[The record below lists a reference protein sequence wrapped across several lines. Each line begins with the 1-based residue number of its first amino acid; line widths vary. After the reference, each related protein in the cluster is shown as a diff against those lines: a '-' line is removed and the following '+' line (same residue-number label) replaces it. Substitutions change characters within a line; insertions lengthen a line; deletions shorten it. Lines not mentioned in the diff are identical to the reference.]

1 MVRSVKN
8 STIQRR
14 IAPKDISGIVRFS
27 GPDSCNECSGTQIGR
42 QDSCRHGA
50 ACFTLDAVNPSLD
63 RARLVLL
70 LLLASLLGVGLW
82 AYRGVGDSLR
92 EIRATSLKTLLDTQV
107 EALELWITEGRHEAE
122 QLSANAALQ
131 SSIAQLRRSGQKSG
145 ESARVIKYIL
155 REAGRIGVT
164 AAHVI
169 DPQGGILASSDA
181 ERVGQGVTPDL
192 FAHLSPALAG
202 KSVFARPYR
211 SGSGAGPGLLERAWV
226 AAPVHARNG
235 KVIAIIALGSPAGER
250 FAALFRVARPGRT
263 GETLAFDA
271 DGWLLSESRHA
282 DDLAQRGLA
291 PRLTMPDSD
300 TPTALATAATAA
312 RTTSDGLLLA
322 PYPNYLGRDVIGAW
336 RWLPDH
342 DIGVAVEMEAGEA
355 YAPLIYLQIGF
366 AAVLLLMGA
375 VWLSGFLPPQVLAA
389 MLRRDGRARQLGPY
403 RLLRQIGEGAISNV
417 YLAQHRLLKRPAAVK
432 VLKQQ
437 TTTDEWTARFQRE
450 VQLAS
455 QLSHPNTI
463 TIFDYGMGPNGEFW
477 YAMEYLEGLSL
488 ADLVERYG
496 PLPPARTAHVLRQAC
511 ASLWEAHSCGL
522 VHRDIKPQNIMLCE
536 IRGERDVVKVLDFGL
551 VKQMSGEQT
560 RDLTGMMRI
569 LGTPLYMS
577 PERIRNPSDADGRA
591 DIYALGA
598 VGFFLLTG
606 KRLFDTE
613 TEHDLTYQVLH
624 TVPRLASECSPFAV
638 PAELDALI
646 GRCLEKDPAARPQS
660 IAEVAGALDGLLVHM
675 PWTRGQ
681 IDAWWNKHWVSADHP
696 ERRFSVTNP

>member
-1 MVRSVKN
+1 
-8 STIQRR
+8 
-14 IAPKDISGIVRFS
+14 
-27 GPDSCNECSGTQIGR
+27 
-42 QDSCRHGA
+42 
-50 ACFTLDAVNPSLD
+50 VNQPLD
-63 RARLVLL
+63 RARLALL
-70 LLLASLLGVGLW
+70 LLLAAVLAVGLW

-92 EIRATSLKTLLDTQV
+92 EIRATGLTALLNTQI
-107 EALELWITEGRHEAE
+107 EALDQWIAEGRHEAE
-122 QLSANAALQ
+122 QLAADAELSAAIVKLARN
-131 SSIAQLRRSGQKSG
+131 SPGQGDGS
-145 ESARVIKYIL
+145 RVIESIL
-155 REAGRIGVT
+155 KTAGAIGVT

-169 DPQGGILASSDA
+169 DTQGGILASSDA
-181 ERVGQGVTPDL
+181 ERVGRGVVPDF
-192 FAHLSPALAG
+192 FAHLAPALAG
-202 KSVFARPYR
+202 KSVFVRPQH
-211 SGSGAGPGLLERAWV
+211 GGGTQLGRAWI
-226 AAPVHARNG
+226 AAPVRAKDSR
-235 KVIAIIALGSPAGER
+235 VIALIALGSPAGER
-250 FAALFRVARPGRT
+250 FAALFRAARPGRT
-263 GETLAFDA
+263 GESLAFDA

-282 DDLAQRGLA
+282 DTLAQRGLPSRLMQPDTDA
-291 PRLTMPDSD
+291 PTRL
-300 TPTALATAATAA
+300 AVAAIAA
-312 RTTSDGLLLA
+312 RTAGDGIREGLLLA
-322 PYPNYLGRDVIGAW
+322 PYPNYLGRDVIGTW
-336 RWLPDH
+336 RWLPAH
-342 DIGVAVEMEAGEA
+342 DVGVAVEMEAGEA

-366 AAVLLLMGA
+366 TAVLLLMGA
-375 VWLSGFLPPQVLAA
+375 VWLAGFLPPQVLAA
-389 MLRRDGRARQLGPY
+389 MLRRDSRARQLGPY

-606 KRLFDTE
+606 KRLFETE